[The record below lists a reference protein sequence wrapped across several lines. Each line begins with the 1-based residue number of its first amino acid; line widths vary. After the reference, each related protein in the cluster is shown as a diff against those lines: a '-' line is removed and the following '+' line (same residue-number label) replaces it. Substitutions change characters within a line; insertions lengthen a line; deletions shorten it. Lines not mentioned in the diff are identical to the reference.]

1 MTTSKVLSWC
11 REQALFPVGATVTA
25 ALSGGADSVAMLHL
39 LLSLRG
45 ELGIT
50 LRAAHYNHHLRGEA
64 SEEDEDFCRALCRS
78 LDVPLRCGGGDV
90 AAFARERK
98 ISLELA
104 ARKLRYAFLLAGDG
118 LVATAHNA
126 GDSLETVLMNLTRGA
141 ALRGLC
147 GIPPKRERVV
157 RPLLCLS
164 RREIEDYLAQHGL
177 PHVND
182 ESNSQAFCRRNRIRS
197 AVVPV
202 LLSENPS
209 LLDNFPRTLRALRED
224 EELLRAQSDALLTG
238 AEREGGFDAAALLD
252 APRPLRRRAL
262 RRLLED
268 AGLHDVTAAH
278 LEAAETLLQSGPSA
292 RLDLPGGVTLRRVY
306 ALVTAQ
312 AEDWGPFA
320 PFRLPMP
327 GEVPLSGGRTL
338 CCQGPLPFD
347 PALPGLVLRPPGP
360 LLVRPRRP
368 GDRLRLA
375 GGEKSIKKL
384 LIDKKIPAALRDSL
398 PVLEWE
404 GRVAAAWG
412 VGADPAFRP
421 RMGEDCYQILLQGGT
436 RHDAPR
442 RYDERH

>member
-1 MTTSKVLSWC
+1 MTTSKVLAWC
-11 REQALFPVGATVTA
+11 REQALFPAGAAVTA

-39 LLSLRG
+39 LLSLRT

-50 LRAAHYNHHLRGEA
+50 LRAAHYNHHLRGAASDGDEA
-64 SEEDEDFCRALCRS
+64 FCRELCRS

-90 AAFARERK
+90 AAFAREQK
-98 ISLELA
+98 ISVELA

-141 ALRGLC
+141 ALRGLR
-147 GIPPKRERVV
+147 GIPPKRDRVV

-164 RREIEDYLAQHGL
+164 RHEIEDYLARHGL
-177 PHVND
+177 PHVSD
-182 ESNSQAFCRRNRIRS
+182 ESNGEGFCRRNRVRR
-197 AVVPV
+197 AVVPA
-202 LLSENPS
+202 LLAENPS
-209 LLDNFPRTLRALRED
+209 LLDNLSRTLLALRED
-224 EELLRAQSDALLTG
+224 EALLGGQSDALLAGAARTG
-238 AEREGGFDAAALLD
+238 GYDAEALLD

-268 AGLHDVTAAH
+268 AGLRDVTAAH
-278 LEAAETLLQSGPSA
+278 LEAAEALLRSGPSA

-306 ALVTAQ
+306 GLVTAQ
-312 AEDWGPFA
+312 AEEWEPFE
-320 PFRLPMP
+320 PFWLPLP

-338 CCQGPLPFD
+338 RCRGPLPFD
-347 PALPGLVLRPPGP
+347 PALPGLLLRPPGP

-368 GDRLRLA
+368 GDRLRLS
-375 GGEKSIKKL
+375 GGEKSVKKL
-384 LIDKKIPAALRDSL
+384 LIDKKIPAALRAGL

-404 GRVAAAWG
+404 GRAAAVWG
-412 VGADPAFRP
+412 VGTDPALRP
-421 RMGEDCYQILLQGGT
+421 RHGEDCYQILLQGGT

-442 RYDERH
+442 RYDAGH